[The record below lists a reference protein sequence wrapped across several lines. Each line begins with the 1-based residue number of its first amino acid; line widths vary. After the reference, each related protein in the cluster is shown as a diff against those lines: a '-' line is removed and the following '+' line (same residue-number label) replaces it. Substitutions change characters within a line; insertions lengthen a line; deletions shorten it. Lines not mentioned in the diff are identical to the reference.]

1 MYTGRKAC
9 INLKIPGVRISARK
23 DNFLY
28 DLKVIVVF
36 ILFLIVSACKN
47 TNKPEHNP
55 ATKFTEEL
63 TELKDFFKIPG
74 LAISID
80 QNGETIYSKYL
91 GVADLEKSTKIDA
104 TTLFP
109 IASLTKVF
117 SGVLLMKLVEKGRL
131 NLDVPINSFHSE
143 SSLGDSILIKHVF
156 SHTSQGK
163 PGQEFLYSS
172 RFGLLTEVIEQAGGM
187 SFSEALR
194 EEILD
199 PLQLKNTF
207 LLQDSSQLLQKGPS
221 FAKPYLLDQG
231 IESGF
236 VDFGFSASAGIVSNL
251 EDLAVFNS
259 ALDNNLL
266 LSKNSKS
273 TMFSPFAED
282 LPYGHGI
289 FSQEFLGLNMVWAY
303 GQYDCYSSLILK
315 IPEKNLTLTILA
327 NSSLLSDPARLIY
340 GDITSSLFALSF
352 LKNYVCSVE
361 EMTLIEKQLPVAK
374 RSGIDKEFFRK
385 KLLAQA
391 LAESYMARYEPERLA
406 SSAAIL
412 RKVFSAYPDYLTY
425 ANLNLLHNLSFLKDV
440 AFFMELG
447 EFKEFDTQLVSIG
460 EKMLAVEADNPYV
473 NIYLGTFYD
482 RNGNM
487 QKARF
492 HFENIINAKNFSNN
506 WYTQEALAWLNTNK

>member
-1 MYTGRKAC
+1 MFTERKAFL
-9 INLKIPGVRISARK
+9 NLKTPGISTSAQK
-23 DNFLY
+23 DNFPY
-28 DLKVIVVF
+28 DLKIIIVF
-36 ILFLIVSACKN
+36 ILFLVISACKS
-47 TNKPEHNP
+47 TNKTKHDP
-55 ATKFTEEL
+55 ATKFTKEL

-74 LAISID
+74 IAISID

-91 GVADLEKSTKIDA
+91 GVADLEKSTKVDA

-131 NLDVPINSFHSE
+131 NLDDPINSFLSK
-143 SSLGDSILIKHVF
+143 SSLGDSILIKHVS
-156 SHTSQGK
+156 SHTSQGI

-172 RFGLLTEVIEQAGGM
+172 RFGLLTEVIQQAGGK

-207 LLQDSSQLLQKGPS
+207 LLQDSTQLLQRGPS
-221 FAKPYLLDQG
+221 FAKPYLLDQR
-231 IESGF
+231 IKSGF
-236 VDFGFSASAGIVSNL
+236 VDFGYSASAGIVSNL
-251 EDLAVFNS
+251 EDLRVFNT
-259 ALDNNLL
+259 ALDNDFL
-266 LSKNSKS
+266 LSKNSKR

-289 FSQEFLGLNMVWAY
+289 FSQEFLGLNIVWAY

-315 IPEKNLTLTILA
+315 IPEKNLTLIILA

-352 LKNYVCSVE
+352 LKNYVSSLE
-361 EMTLIEKQLPVAK
+361 DMTLLEKQLPVANN
-374 RSGIDKEFFRK
+374 SGADKEFYRK

-391 LAESYMARYEPERLA
+391 LAESYMARNEPERLA
-406 SSAAIL
+406 SSATIL
-412 RKVFSAYPDYLTY
+412 RKVFSAYPDYLSY
-425 ANLNLLHNLSFLKDV
+425 ASLNLLHNLSFLKDV

-447 EFKEFDTQLVSIG
+447 EFKEFDTQLVRIG
-460 EKMLAVEADNPYV
+460 EKLLAKEADNPYV

-487 QKARF
+487 AKARF

-506 WYTQEALAWLNTNK
+506 WYTQEALAWLNNNK